1 MATASSFTWK
11 EDCKNLLDIL
21 NREEDSEHFREPV
34 NLLLYTNYFKYVD
47 HPMDLQ
53 TVGLNLKANNYATL
67 SEFAKDVRLILEN
80 SKKFN
85 QTEKRKIYGQT
96 NRLSDLFEDHIR
108 IILAT
113 GTYEAQ
119 SKAAGCKS
127 QMFLLIFCQLIILLF
142 CRQIR

>member
-34 NLLLYTNYFKYVD
+34 DLLLYTNYFKYVD

-53 TVGLNLKANNYATL
+53 NCWGKFESQQLRNAIR
-67 SEFAKDVRLILEN
+67 FAKDVRLILEN